1 MSTLADN
8 TDNLDSIKIKLQSKP
23 WLVACLCAAWC
34 DTCQVYRKQFDAL
47 ASKHPDKCFAWID
60 IEDQA
65 ELVDALDIE
74 NFPTILIEYQDDV
87 LFFGTMLPDATQVDR
102 LLHSFIA
109 SLADNGSQQAIAKSN
124 SLIRDIPQG
133 WNLRRLILENKHS

>member
-1 MSTLADN
+1 MSHLAKN
-8 TDNLDSIKIKLQSKP
+8 TEDLDYIKTELTSKP

-65 ELVDALDIE
+65 HLVDALDIE
-74 NFPTILIEYQDDV
+74 NFPTILIEFENSV
-87 LFFGTMLPDATQVDR
+87 VFFGTMLPDVSHVDR
-102 LLHSFIA
+102 LLTSFTAALHEVGGEIKIHQST
-109 SLADNGSQQAIAKSN
+109 SLNQ
-124 SLIRDIPQG
+124 DIPAG
-133 WNLRRLILENKHS
+133 WNLRQLILQRK